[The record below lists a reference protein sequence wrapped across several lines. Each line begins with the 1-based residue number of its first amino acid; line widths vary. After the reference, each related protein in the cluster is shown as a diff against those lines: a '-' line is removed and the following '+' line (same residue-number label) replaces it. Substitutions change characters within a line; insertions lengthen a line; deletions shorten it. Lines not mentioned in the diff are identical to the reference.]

1 MVSKTTEKHRA
12 LAPKRVKAAVVTVS
26 DSKFDFLWSKARD
39 LEETKD
45 VSGGYIVDSLKKHG
59 HEVAFY
65 TIVPDHKGIIREMI
79 DHIASTYAPDMIIT
93 TGGTGIAKRD
103 VTVEA
108 LRSIMEKEAE
118 GFGELFRRKSFEHMG
133 EAALLTRALA
143 GTYNGVLIV
152 ALPGS
157 PDAAKTGM
165 EIVLKEAGHLV
176 KHVRE

>member
-1 MVSKTTEKHRA
+1 MVSKTAEKHKA
-12 LAPKRVKAAVVTVS
+12 LAPRKVRAAVVTVS
-26 DSKFDFLWSKARD
+26 DSKFDFLWSKAKD
-39 LEETKD
+39 LEETQD
-45 VSGGYIVDSLKKHG
+45 ISGRYIVDSLKKRG

-65 TIVPDHKGIIREMI
+65 TIVPDHRGIIKEMV
-79 DHIASTYAPDMIIT
+79 DHISVTYAPDMIIT
-93 TGGTGIAKRD
+93 TGGTGISKRD

-108 LRSIMEKEAE
+108 LRGIMEKEAE
-118 GFGELFRRKSFEHMG
+118 GFGELFRRKSFERMG

-143 GTYNGVLIV
+143 GTYNAMLIV

-157 PDAAKTGM
+157 PDAVKTGM